1 MGRKLIVSGKMTAA
15 VLYGKEDVKIEKV
28 PIPRVEEG
36 EVLIKVQ
43 VALTCGTDVKVYR
56 RGYHARMIVPPALF
70 GHELA
75 GVIEQVGSGVKN
87 FQKGARVVALNSAP
101 CGRCFYCSK
110 HQENLC
116 EDLLFN
122 NGAYAEYI
130 RVPRRIV
137 ERNML
142 SIPDYIS
149 YQDAAMVE
157 PLACVLRGLHETRVE
172 IGDTVTVIGGGPIG
186 LMFVQVAHAIGCNV
200 IAVVK
205 RDSQVAA
212 AKRKGAHDVIQITKV
227 NDPVDAVHQ
236 ISPAKRG
243 SDVVIEA
250 VGRPE
255 AWEWAV
261 NMVRKGGTVN
271 FFGGCASGTKV
282 QLDTNRLHYSEVTLK
297 ATFHHTPETVRRA
310 FALIAEKKIK
320 GTDYITGEAPLSRL
334 HDVLRHMLNRNGD
347 IKTAII
353 PGH

>member
-1 MGRKLIVSGKMTAA
+1 MLIVTGKMTAA
-15 VLYGKEDVKIEKV
+15 VLYGKEDIKIERV
-28 PIPRVEEG
+28 PIPRVGDG
-36 EVLIKVQ
+36 EVLVKVQ
-43 VALTCGTDVKVYR
+43 VALTCGTDLKVYQ

-75 GVIEQVGSGVKN
+75 GTIEDLGPGVRGFK
-87 FQKGARVVALNSAP
+87 KGMRVVALNSAP
-101 CGRCFYCSK
+101 CGLCFYCSK
-110 HQENLC
+110 HQGNLC

-130 RVPRRIV
+130 RIPRRIV
-137 ERNML
+137 ETNML
-142 SIPDYIS
+142 VVPAKVSFE
-149 YQDAAMVE
+149 DAAMTE
-157 PLACVLRGLHETRVE
+157 PLACVLRGLHETGVE

-186 LMFVQVAHAIGCNV
+186 LMFVQVAKAIGCNV

-205 RDSQVAA
+205 RDSQVSMAR
-212 AKRKGAHDVIQITKV
+212 RKGAQEVVQLGTGV
-227 NDPVDAVHQ
+227 DPIEAVRNLT
-236 ISPAKRG
+236 AEKRG

-261 NMVRKGGTVN
+261 QMVRKGGTVN
-271 FFGGCASGTKV
+271 FFGGCAAGTKV
-282 QLDTNRLHYSEVTLK
+282 QLDTNRLHYSEITLK

-310 FALIAEKKIK
+310 FGLIVERKVR

>member
-1 MGRKLIVSGKMTAA
+1 VSGKMTAA

-43 VALTCGTDVKVYR
+43 VALTCGTDVKVYQ

-101 CGRCFYCSK
+101 CGRCFHCSK

-116 EDLLFN
+116 EELLFN

-142 SIPDYIS
+142 GIPDYIS

-157 PLACVLRGLHETRVE
+157 PLACVLRGLHETGVE

-227 NDPVDAVHQ
+227 SDPVDAVHQ
-236 ISPAKRG
+236 ISPGKRG

-310 FALIAEKKIK
+310 FALIAERKVK

-334 HDVLRHMLNRNGD
+334 HDVLHHMLNRNGD